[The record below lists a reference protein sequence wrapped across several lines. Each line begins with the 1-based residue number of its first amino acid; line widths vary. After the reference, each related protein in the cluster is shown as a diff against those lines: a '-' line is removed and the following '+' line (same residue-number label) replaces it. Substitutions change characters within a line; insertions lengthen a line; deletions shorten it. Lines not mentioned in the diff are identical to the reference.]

1 MKTVLASILSA
12 ATMLASMVPAFA
24 AEPVRIGSKNFTE
37 QYIMAEMYAAV
48 LRNAGIPVEKKLN
61 LGGTLIAHQA
71 LITGEVDVYPE
82 YTGTALASVVKGV
95 MSSDADEVYG
105 TVKAYYEKEFK
116 VTWLNRA
123 ASTTAT

>member
-1 MKTVLASILSA
+1 M
-12 ATMLASMVPAFA
+12 
-24 AEPVRIGSKNFTE
+24 
-37 QYIMAEMYAAV
+37 
-48 LRNAGIPVEKKLN
+48 
-61 LGGTLIAHQA
+61 
-71 LITGEVDVYPE
+71 ITGEVDVYPE